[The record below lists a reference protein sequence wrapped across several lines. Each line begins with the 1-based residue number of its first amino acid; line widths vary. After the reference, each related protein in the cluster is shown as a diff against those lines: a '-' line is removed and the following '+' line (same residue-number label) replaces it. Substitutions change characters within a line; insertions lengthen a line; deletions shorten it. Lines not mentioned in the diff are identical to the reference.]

1 MESFWTQYSVFED
14 SIIIP
19 TEHRAEERAL
29 IAQKQKSV
37 VDDDHKLATEEYFH
51 SPSFIVFRYK
61 RRNDRWQFITLD
73 DLPLHEINRNGQ
85 RQIEYW
91 IRAIEY
97 RQTLNSIV
105 DTSNRIRCDCHRI
118 SSTIRF
124 T

>member
-1 MESFWTQYSVFED
+1 MFED

-73 DLPLHEINRNGQ
+73 DLPLHEINRNG
-85 RQIEYW
+85 
-91 IRAIEY
+91 
-97 RQTLNSIV
+97 
-105 DTSNRIRCDCHRI
+105 
-118 SSTIRF
+118 
-124 T
+124 